1 MPYKQVKRGKKW
13 CNASKGSGK
22 VKKGRCH
29 STKEMARRQAR
40 AIMASE
46 HGWKPTRRT

>member
-1 MPYKQVKRGKKW
+1 MPYTIVRKGDQYCLKGKE
-13 CNASKGSGK
+13 GGK

-29 STKEMARRQAR
+29 STKEMAKRQAR

-46 HGWKPTRRT
+46 HGWKPRRK